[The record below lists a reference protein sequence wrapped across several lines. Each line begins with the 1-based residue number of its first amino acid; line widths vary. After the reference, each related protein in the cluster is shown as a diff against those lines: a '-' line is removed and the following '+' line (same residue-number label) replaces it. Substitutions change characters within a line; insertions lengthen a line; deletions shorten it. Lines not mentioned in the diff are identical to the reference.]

1 MPLPSLG
8 FLRLTPPKPEDV
20 GAPSSDTRD
29 LIERVRDYH
38 VNRERRVFFGAETGN
53 VQLINDNVGRLN
65 IHRRNDRGYTPLH
78 VAVDAGHLDA
88 VEALLRAGA
97 RVDARTGFADGTELR
112 MPSIYMAAKKN
123 HVDILAALLD
133 AGADINR
140 RTSDGQTA
148 IMVAARRGH
157 EECFDELIERDP
169 DVNIVDNSGNAVIHY
184 AVSEDR
190 TEMIVPLIAGGAD
203 LDLAGEDGFT
213 PLQVAILKTCDI
225 IARMLIDAD
234 VELNTQND
242 FGATALHIACAR
254 GNFEV
259 VQNLLNHNANRDI
272 LDGNGFSARQY
283 AEAFDYVD
291 IVRMF
296 ET

>member
-38 VNRERRVFFGAETGN
+38 VKRERVFLGAETGN
-53 VQLINDNVGRLN
+53 VQLINNNVGRLN

-148 IMVAARRGH
+148 IMVAARRGYK
-157 EECFDELIERDP
+157 ECFDGLGARGAAL
-169 DVNIVDNSGNAVIHY
+169 NLVDDRGNAAIHY
-184 AVSEDR
+184 AVFEDR
-190 TEMIVPLIAGGAD
+190 MEMIVPLITAGAD
-203 LDLAGEDGFT
+203 TGLAGEHGFT
-213 PLQVAILKTCDI
+213 PLQVAIRKDCDI
-225 IARMLIDAD
+225 IARMLIAAG
-234 VELNTQND
+234 VELNTRND
-242 FGATALHIACAR
+242 FGATALHIACER
-254 GNFEV
+254 GNLGV

-272 LDGNGFSARQY
+272 LDRNGFSARRV